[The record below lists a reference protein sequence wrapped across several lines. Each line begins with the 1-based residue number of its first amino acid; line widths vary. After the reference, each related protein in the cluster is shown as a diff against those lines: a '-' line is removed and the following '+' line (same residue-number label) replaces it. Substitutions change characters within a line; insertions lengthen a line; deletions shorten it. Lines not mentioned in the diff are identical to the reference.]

1 MLLHQEDV
9 AMTVETKSD
18 LSQIATAK
26 WTDSCRPGESRGWDS
41 QPEPPPEMNEEL
53 AFPAGSPPV
62 SWPRVFPGL

>member
-1 MLLHQEDV
+1 
-9 AMTVETKSD
+9 MTVETKPD

-26 WTDSCRPGESRGWDS
+26 WTDSCWPGESRGSGS

-53 AFPAGSPPV
+53 ALPAEPPRV